1 MQHEFNNRIA
11 AQRAIL
17 RVVNSGPWSTEQLF
31 GLSSKAIDRWI
42 SVNRIDPRSRLVKLV
57 NDVSEKLFFLSNK
70 SQEQV
75 SEEYTAVRTEIVSAC
90 DAIKMELEATTFQ
103 RES

>member
-1 MQHEFNNRIA
+1 MRHEFNDRIA

-17 RVVNSGPWSTEQLF
+17 RVVNHKPWGTEQLF

-42 SVNRIDPRSRLVKLV
+42 SVNRIEPRSRLAMLVK
-57 NDVSEKLFFLSNK
+57 DVSARLFFLANM

-75 SEEYTAVRTEIVSAC
+75 SDNYKAVRAKIISAC
-90 DAIKMELEATTFQ
+90 DALRIELDDAGET
-103 RES
+103 